1 MANYTY
7 TFVISLGQYD
17 TGLTLNAQLIDTA
30 GVAVGSAISTGWVEI
45 GDGHYMLTAQ
55 IPEGHRGAI
64 YVYDSAHPT
73 IILEAG
79 AINPEDVT

>member
-1 MANYTY
+1 MYTY

-17 TGLTLNAQLIDTA
+17 TGLTLRGQIIDTN
-30 GVAVGSAISTGWVEI
+30 GDLVGGAISTGWVEI
-45 GDGHYMLTAQ
+45 GDGHYMLTTE
-55 IPEGHRGAI
+55 IPDSHRGAI
-64 YVYDSAHPT
+64 YVYDNDNPS